1 MVTGIE
7 VGVVGVCVLAAAVG
21 GYVFR
26 QFLDRRKAKQDSKVY
41 NADGTFN
48 LNGLVD
54 WFRASHPEADKV
66 AAAVKA
72 INDGV
77 KGTPVEAPK
86 A

>member
-7 VGVVGVCVLAAAVG
+7 VVVVGVCVVAAAVG
-21 GYVFR
+21 GYAFR
-26 QFLDRRKAKQDSKVY
+26 FFLDRRKAKQDSTIY

-54 WFRASHPEADKV
+54 WFRANHAEADKV

-77 KGTPVEAPK
+77 KGSTPK

>member
-26 QFLDRRKAKQDSKVY
+26 QFLDRRKAKQDSAIY
-41 NADGTFN
+41 NKDGTFN
-48 LNGLVD
+48 VNGLVE
-54 WFRASHPEADKV
+54 WFRATHPEADKV

-72 INDGV
+72 INDEKV
-77 KGTPVEAPK
+77 APVPPAPK